1 MHRIFKKD
9 QIFTVPNLL
18 SMVRLLL
25 IPLIV
30 WLYIGKREY
39 GIAAAVVLFSG
50 ITDITDGFIARRF
63 DMVSDLGKILDPVA
77 DKLTQAA
84 LIFCL
89 AVKYRLMRVLI
100 AVFAAKELVMA
111 VLGCV
116 AISKKDVVNSAK
128 WYGKANTV
136 LLYAVMLCLILLPG
150 IPDLAA
156 NVMIC
161 LCGASM
167 LLSLAMYVGFYI
179 KLLRSDREEQPE
191 IASET

>member
-39 GIAAAVVLFSG
+39 GIAAAVVLLSG

-77 DKLTQAA
+77 DKLTQAS

-179 KLLRSDREEQPE
+179 KLLRSDREE
-191 IASET
+191 